1 MNEEK
6 NLSFTI
12 NENDIS
18 KNTFE
23 IKIIVDDN
31 RILNKREILTY
42 NINRQ
47 LDLFSYEEKIC
58 LLKFFC
64 GIGFLITF
72 VLILESVR
80 K

>member
-47 LDLFSYEEKIC
+47 FDLFSYEDKMC
-58 LLKFFC
+58 LLKFFF

-72 VLILESVR
+72 ILILESVR